1 MCLIGVILMTVTITT
16 TTSTVGFYDN
26 ATFLPMTTSLKKHQ
40 VTAQIES
47 KRCFP
52 HVPKEKA
59 DTFITIPI

>member
-1 MCLIGVILMTVTITT
+1 
-16 TTSTVGFYDN
+16 
-26 ATFLPMTTSLKKHQ
+26 MTTSLKKHQ